1 VSFEH
6 GACRRPQIVPNH
18 TACADIWEGAALLTN
33 VSTWVRD
40 KDLGVERGLV
50 SVEHLSEQ
58 LTQLYADPQLC
69 EEIGQKC
76 YEVTQKP
83 EYRWEN
89 VAAGF
94 TAAIQELSK

>member
-1 VSFEH
+1 
-6 GACRRPQIVPNH
+6 
-18 TACADIWEGAALLTN
+18 
-33 VSTWVRD
+33 
-40 KDLGVERGLV
+40 LV